1 MSEDKKVKETKVE
14 ATEVKSTAEKKQS
27 KTTKS
32 KAKAKDIKV
41 RILCANAAGKYKLPY
56 SKGVITTLPA
66 KQAEEMIE
74 NKDATTDLKKHQ
86 VK

>member
-14 ATEVKSTAEKKQS
+14 ATSEKKQS

-32 KAKAKDIKV
+32 KAKQVKV

>member
-14 ATEVKSTAEKKQS
+14 ATDVKSTAEKKQS
-27 KTTKS
+27 KTKKS
-32 KAKAKDIKV
+32 KAKDIKV

>member
-14 ATEVKSTAEKKQS
+14 ATDVKSTAEKKQS

-32 KAKAKDIKV
+32 KAKDIKV